1 MNFLLTLFI
10 FIVFLSSSFLALSET
25 PFSEVPLDEG
35 NINGIDAAIQKDLD
49 IQSRLLSDFKENTA
63 FQRIQ
68 EYRSTPETFV
78 NEVPKEYENYIII
91 DDIQDTVTSKSTL
104 TIRGKNLLQTP
115 LFINDNLQRIRGNGD
130 FYTEYSLNKY
140 GHNSVFIT
148 VLTPDNK
155 YFTIEKQVFKLY
167 SPSDIHLYDTNK
179 DAYVQFF
186 NSAYL
191 NNSNFNKKLS
201 DPFTRSDLAYFITQ
215 LNNENLEK
223 KTITYDF
230 SDVPSSL
237 WSAPYIFYVTSNDIM
252 AEYQDGLFRPNNQ
265 ITKSEYLLTMTRAL
279 GITIPDTVPNLPYK
293 DIDINH
299 WSSKFVYAALKE
311 GLISNAVNLYPQ
323 QGLTVANFI
332 ALAIRIPGVQEKI
345 TQVNSD
351 SIVTT
356 KEKNKYDFYTPI
368 YATIKDQQIKMREAK
383 KILVDSPSEY
393 EVVFDNEITFKGR
406 VYPPQTIKINNNKVQ
421 TNIIGEFQKT
431 VPLEEGVNKFFI
443 AANDSESEFHI
454 HKLTSYKDLTDHWI
468 KKPAA
473 KLKYLNVISVGDI
486 FEPKREVTRKEF
498 IEWISQAMDWT
509 VYDTFDIPK
518 PIDISAEDP
527 SLNIVMT
534 SIQNKIMSTD
544 KKNNFRPNDIITK
557 AEAVTVLVR
566 IIEPLF
572 PDEIIT
578 NETFPF
584 FDVTAKH
591 WARNNV
597 QKGLL
602 FGIVSPSSNFFPK
615 KPINRAE
622 LVSLISKLPS
632 VSDKLTETFKE

>member
-10 FIVFLSSSFLALSET
+10 FIIFLSSSFLAFSET

-68 EYRSTPETFV
+68 EYRLTPETFV

-155 YFTIEKQVFKLY
+155 YFTIEKQIFKLY

-265 ITKSEYLLTMTRAL
+265 ITKSEYLLTITRAL

-368 YATIKDQQIKMREAK
+368 YANIKDQQIKMREAK

-406 VYPPQTIKINNNKVQ
+406 VYPPQTIKINNNKIQ

-473 KLKYLNVISVGDI
+473 KAAG
-486 FEPKREVTRKEF
+486 F
-498 IEWISQAMDWT
+498 
-509 VYDTFDIPK
+509 
-518 PIDISAEDP
+518 
-527 SLNIVMT
+527 
-534 SIQNKIMSTD
+534 
-544 KKNNFRPNDIITK
+544 
-557 AEAVTVLVR
+557 
-566 IIEPLF
+566 
-572 PDEIIT
+572 
-578 NETFPF
+578 
-584 FDVTAKH
+584 
-591 WARNNV
+591 
-597 QKGLL
+597 LL
-602 FGIVSPSSNFFPK
+602 
-615 KPINRAE
+615 
-622 LVSLISKLPS
+622 
-632 VSDKLTETFKE
+632 